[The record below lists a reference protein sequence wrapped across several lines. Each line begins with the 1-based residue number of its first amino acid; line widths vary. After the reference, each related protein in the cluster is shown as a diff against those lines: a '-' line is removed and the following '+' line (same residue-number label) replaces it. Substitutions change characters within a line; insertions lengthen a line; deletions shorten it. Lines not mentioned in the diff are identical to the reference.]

1 MVGGDRV
8 AQAMFNGDGMRKRWI
23 WAVAAIF
30 LLLAGAYL
38 VSPFWAARQLR
49 IAAVTG
55 DTDGLEKLVDF
66 PAVRG
71 SLKAQLAVIVTKRLD
86 ADPSLKGNPFA
97 GIGMLLMPTVINNM
111 VDRLVTP
118 EAISTMATRG
128 EVVREGRPTAS
139 KPQVTYAYGYR
150 ALDRFDVQIRNRNAP
165 NGRIFTFVF
174 ARRGLFAWHLVRIQI
189 PPDVLTPAA

>member
-1 MVGGDRV
+1 
-8 AQAMFNGDGMRKRWI
+8 MRKGWI

-30 LLLAGAYL
+30 LLLVGAYV

-55 DTDGLEKLVDF
+55 DSDGLEKLVDF

-71 SLKAQLAVIVTKRLD
+71 SLKAQLTVIGRKRLD

-97 GIGMLLMPTVINNM
+97 GIGMLLMPNVINSM

-128 EVVREGRPTAS
+128 EVVREGRPAAS
-139 KPQVTYAYGYR
+139 KRQVTYAYGYR

-165 NGRIFTFVF
+165 EERTFTFVF
-174 ARRGLFAWHLVRIQI
+174 GRRGLFTWRLVRIQV
-189 PPDVLTPAA
+189 PPDLLTPAA